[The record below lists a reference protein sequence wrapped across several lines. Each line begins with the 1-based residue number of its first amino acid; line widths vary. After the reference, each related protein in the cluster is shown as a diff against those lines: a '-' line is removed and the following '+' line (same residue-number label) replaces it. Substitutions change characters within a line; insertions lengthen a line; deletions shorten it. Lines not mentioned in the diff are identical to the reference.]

1 MKNLGIKISL
11 FLIYF
16 VFAALLNSV
25 GILVERSQE
34 VYDVLKEDAAIL
46 EPFKDLSIALVSFI
60 IGSFLPKIGYKKGM
74 LISLSAVFLGC
85 IGMYFGNSF
94 WAVKILFATVGMSFA
109 VVKVAVYALIGFVT
123 DSKKSHSRFMSLVET
138 VFMLGIIFMYV
149 VFPLFFDE
157 HDENAWLRGYLLMA
171 VIIAISF
178 IIILFSKFDIEVKQS
193 GKSLK
198 EDINTMIKLF
208 LNPVIWTFAIFAFFY
223 VMTEQGI
230 MTWLPTFNKETLNL
244 VPKLATQMAVIL
256 MISYTVGRFITGMI
270 VKYVNWI
277 YIAVTGLI
285 LAAVLVLIVLPM
297 AQNLGEI
304 KVSKFADLPLV
315 SFLFPMIG
323 LFLAPLY
330 PLVNS
335 SVLSAVEKEQH
346 SPLAGLIVFFSA
358 IGGTSGSLI
367 IGYMFD
373 RFGGDKVFYLS
384 LIPMA
389 IILISLIRLNSLAKT
404 NGNEV
409 SFKHSGHH

>member
-46 EPFKDLSIALVSFI
+46 EPFKDLSIAIVYFI

-74 LISLSAVFLGC
+74 LISLAVVFIGC
-85 IGMYFGNSF
+85 LGMYFGNSF
-94 WAVKILFATVGMSFA
+94 WAVKLLFAAVGMSFA

-123 DSKKSHSRFMSLVET
+123 DSKKSHSQLMSLVET
-138 VFMLGIIFMYV
+138 VFMIGIIFMYI

-178 IIILFSKFDIEVKQS
+178 LIILFSKFDIEVEHS

-198 EDINTMIKLF
+198 EDISTMFKL
-208 LNPVIWTFAIFAFFY
+208 LVNPIVWTFAIFAFFY

-230 MTWLPTFNKETLNL
+230 MTWLPTFNKETLHL
-244 VPKLATQMAVIL
+244 APKLATQMAVIL
-256 MISYTVGRFITGMI
+256 MISYAVGRFLTGII
-270 VKYVNWI
+270 VKTVKWV
-277 YIAVTGLI
+277 YIAIIGLI
-285 LAAVLVLIVLPM
+285 LAAALVLIVLPM
-297 AQNLGEI
+297 AQNVGVTEI
-304 KVSKFADLPLV
+304 NSFTDLPLV

-330 PLVNS
+330 PLVS
-335 SVLSAVEKEQH
+335 STVLSGVDKEMH
-346 SPLAGLIVFFSA
+346 SPLAGIIVFFSA

-389 IILISLIRLNSLAKT
+389 IILISIFRFNKLVKANS
-404 NGNEV
+404 
-409 SFKHSGHH
+409 

>member
-46 EPFKDLSIALVSFI
+46 EPFKDISIALVSFI

-74 LISLSAVFLGC
+74 LISLAAVFLGC

-109 VVKVAVYALIGFVT
+109 IVKVAVYALIGFVT

-198 EDINTMIKLF
+198 EDINTMFKLF

-256 MISYTVGRFITGMI
+256 MISYTVGRFITGII
-270 VKYVNWI
+270 VKYINWI

-285 LAAVLVLIVLPM
+285 LAAILVLIVLPM

-304 KVSKFADLPLV
+304 EVNKFADLPLV

-335 SVLSAVEKEQH
+335 SVLSAVEKEHH

-389 IILISLIRLNSLAKT
+389 IILISLLRLNSLAKT

>member
-11 FLIYF
+11 FVIYF

-46 EPFKDLSIALVSFI
+46 EPFKDLSIALVSFV

-74 LISLSAVFLGC
+74 LISLAAVFLGC

-178 IIILFSKFDIEVKQS
+178 IIILFSKFEIEVKQT

-198 EDINTMIKLF
+198 EDLNTMFKLF
-208 LNPVIWTFAIFAFFY
+208 LNPVIWTFAIFAFF
-223 VMTEQGI
+223 
-230 MTWLPTFNKETLNL
+230 
-244 VPKLATQMAVIL
+244 
-256 MISYTVGRFITGMI
+256 
-270 VKYVNWI
+270 
-277 YIAVTGLI
+277 
-285 LAAVLVLIVLPM
+285 
-297 AQNLGEI
+297 
-304 KVSKFADLPLV
+304 
-315 SFLFPMIG
+315 
-323 LFLAPLY
+323 
-330 PLVNS
+330 
-335 SVLSAVEKEQH
+335 
-346 SPLAGLIVFFSA
+346 
-358 IGGTSGSLI
+358 
-367 IGYMFD
+367 
-373 RFGGDKVFYLS
+373 
-384 LIPMA
+384 
-389 IILISLIRLNSLAKT
+389 
-404 NGNEV
+404 
-409 SFKHSGHH
+409 